1 MWVCAARARV
11 CVCVCVCVCQ
21 CLHAWPVCGSFSV
34 MSVSLCVSQSVCDS
48 VYMSVVSIRCELWLS
63 QSALISRSARA
74 CVSRVST
81 AEEPVCQS
89 PTE

>member
-1 MWVCAARARV
+1 MCVCLCVCECV
-11 CVCVCVCVCQ
+11 CVCVCVPVCVCVCQ

-48 VYMSVVSIRCELWLS
+48 VYMSVVSICELWLS

-74 CVSRVST
+74 CH
-81 AEEPVCQS
+81 CQS
-89 PTE
+89 SQYR